1 MHNIILISIMIVS
14 FVCGSADKNSIDTK
28 QKTDKNII
36 NDSPKTNL
44 ELNDN
49 QTVIPASAKMEF
61 AFGRNYK
68 TYEPSQAD
76 IELAEKLLM
85 ECFNKEVSGTYNPF
99 FGRKLDQYN
108 RQFVPAEM
116 EGGDKLI
123 WINCFIYADVD
134 PVKKWKTDILYVADG
149 GNAFFNLKVNL
160 TRGTYYGLMVN
171 GMP

>member
-1 MHNIILISIMIVS
+1 MILS
-14 FVCGSADKNSIDTK
+14 FVCGSDKKNSIDTNP
-28 QKTDKNII
+28 KTDKTGI
-36 NDSPKTNL
+36 NDVPKTDL
-44 ELNDN
+44 ELKDN
-49 QTVIPASAKMEF
+49 QTVIPASHKMEF

-68 TYEPSQAD
+68 QYEPTQDD
-76 IELAEKLLM
+76 IDLAEKLLA

-116 EGGDKLI
+116 EGGDKII
-123 WINCFIYADVD
+123 WINCFIYTDVE
-134 PVKKWKTDILYVADG
+134 PVKKWKTEVLYVADG

-171 GMP
+171 GMG